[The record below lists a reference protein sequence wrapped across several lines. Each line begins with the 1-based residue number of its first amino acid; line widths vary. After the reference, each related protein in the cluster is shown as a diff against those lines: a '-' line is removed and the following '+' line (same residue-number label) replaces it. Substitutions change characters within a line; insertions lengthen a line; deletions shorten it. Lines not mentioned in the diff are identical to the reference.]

1 MPKIV
6 RFHQIGGPENLKL
19 EDAPSAQ
26 PGTGEV
32 KLRVQAAGLNRG
44 ESMYY
49 HGMYV
54 EQPKLP
60 SRIGYEVAGV
70 VEAVG
75 EGVDKSW
82 IGKKVATFPGY
93 SLNRYGGLG
102 EEAIVPASV
111 LGEYPAKLSATEGAA
126 IWM

>member
-6 RFHQIGGPENLKL
+6 RFHQTGGPENLKL

-26 PGTGEV
+26 PGKGEV

-44 ESMYY
+44 ESMYH

-54 EQPKLP
+54 EQPQLP

-75 EGVDKSW
+75 EGVDRGW
-82 IGKKVATFPGY
+82 IGKNIATFPGY
-93 SLNRYGGLG
+93 SMNRYGGLG
-102 EEAIVPASV
+102 
-111 LGEYPAKLSATEGAA
+111 
-126 IWM
+126 